1 VKRRQLISGI
11 MAGVGFTATS
21 GLAWQQLADAG
32 PIPPLFPADPG
43 DPIPFDPPSDQ
54 EIVSVFEQ
62 TNGFEQLVDQLEQA
76 LPGPL
81 QDWQAGQLP
90 RRDKVAGQAVAAK
103 SAKPLKPTLQHKLLT
118 ATPAPQHAHARVNKV
133 QNFERKFSDDVF
145 LSSADKPVMQ
155 SVLLR
160 LVRLQRLVGH
170 GKFNI
175 LGFDSALRFA
185 ARYNQVGAF
194 SPVELQYMEKLF
206 ETRASDYGFYGAK
219 VTAQLTD
226 TVISKDLVK
235 VPRSGHYL
243 LRDTSLAYYKKLTK
257 DVGSNII
264 LTSGIRSNIKQMYL
278 FLNKA
283 AASDYNLSKAS
294 RSLAPPGHSFH
305 GIGDFDVGRVDWG
318 VKNFSSE
325 FASTDEFKRMQDLGY
340 VQIRYTADNKL
351 GVRYEPWHIKVV

>member
-1 VKRRQLISGI
+1 MKRRQLISGI

-21 GLAWQQLADAG
+21 GLAWQQLAEDG
-32 PIPPLFPADPG
+32 PIKPLFPADPG

-90 RRDKVAGQAVAAK
+90 RRDKIAGRVVADKPAEQPQTELVA
-103 SAKPLKPTLQHKLLT
+103 
-118 ATPAPQHAHARVNKV
+118 ATPAPQLPQARVNKV
-133 QNFERKFSDDVF
+133 RYFEHKFSDDVF
-145 LSSADKPVMQ
+145 LSSEDKPIMQ

-175 LGFDSALRFA
+175 LGFDSALRYA
-185 ARYNQVGAF
+185 ARYQQVGAF
-194 SPVELQYMEKLF
+194 SQVELQYMEKLF

-235 VPRSGHYL
+235 IPRSGHYL
-243 LRDTSLAYYKKLTK
+243 LRDTSLAYYQKLTK

-325 FASTDEFKRMQDLGY
+325 FATTDEFKRMQDLGY